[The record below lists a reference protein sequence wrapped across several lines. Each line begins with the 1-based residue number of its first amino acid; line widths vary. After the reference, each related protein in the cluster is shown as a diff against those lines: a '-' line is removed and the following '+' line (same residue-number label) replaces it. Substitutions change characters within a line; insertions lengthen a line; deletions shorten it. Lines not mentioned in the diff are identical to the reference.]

1 MALDLLP
8 VLAFLGLDDE
18 LLGLG
23 LLFFLVLAFESSPDS
38 FFFDFLFFLTGRRCQ
53 RTNNRVNDKILTFLS
68 FSAVLL
74 LIFNMLFYLLNFM
87 DSMLI
92 LTLIFFYFPS
102 SFSVVY
108 FYLYLSFLF
117 SI

>member
-53 RTNNRVNDKILTFLS
+53 RTNNRVNEKILTFLS

-87 DSMLI
+87 DSVNFNI
-92 LTLIFFYFPS
+92 NFFFIFHH
-102 SFSVVY
+102 
-108 FYLYLSFLF
+108 LSL
-117 SI
+117 

>member
-53 RTNNRVNDKILTFLS
+53 RTNNRVNEKILTFLS

-87 DSMLI
+87 DSVNFNI
-92 LTLIFFYFPS
+92 NFFLIFHH
-102 SFSVVY
+102 
-108 FYLYLSFLF
+108 LSL
-117 SI
+117 